1 MEDSLSLPTRHSR
14 PYPPLLWRTAV
25 SCIES
30 LVIYFNLFPFTV
42 SILYEK
48 YMIVKIQF
56 LRHYICI
63 LSLKY
68 GSFALRRYFIQHKLR
83 YRSKI

>member
-42 SILYEK
+42 SILNEK
-48 YMIVKIQF
+48 YMIVKI
-56 LRHYICI
+56 
-63 LSLKY
+63 
-68 GSFALRRYFIQHKLR
+68 
-83 YRSKI
+83 